1 MTGSAFG
8 QVDRDMAWQ
17 LSGYMA
23 ALREQIACSVTRFP
37 PCLCCPK
44 QKALTV
50 QPRACSLEPAMSLYL
65 VTTVEM
71 SWLQMNVVSGP
82 RPRRKGGSR
91 GLSAACSPG
100 KSSYVLRVTVAE

>member
-1 MTGSAFG
+1 
-8 QVDRDMAWQ
+8 
-17 LSGYMA
+17 
-23 ALREQIACSVTRFP
+23 
-37 PCLCCPK
+37 
-44 QKALTV
+44 
-50 QPRACSLEPAMSLYL
+50 MSLYL

-100 KSSYVLRVTVAE
+100 NTK